1 VASGGPKPKGKLLG
15 PASAVAVG
23 GGVGFTDPFQ
33 SIPAYIVQPKKG
45 EFLAFSAVCTHAG
58 CTVSFVQSA
67 EQFQCPCHG
76 SIYSALTGDVIQGP
90 APRPLPAIGIELS
103 GTDLYVTD

>member
-1 VASGGPKPKGKLLG
+1 VTVG
-15 PASAVAVG
+15 SAT
-23 GGVGFTDPFQ
+23 GFTDPFQ
-33 SIPAYIVQPKKG
+33 DIPAYVLQPKKG

-58 CTVSFVQSA
+58 CTVQFVESA

-90 APRPLPAIGIELS
+90 AQRPLPAIGIALS
-103 GTDLYVTD
+103 GGDLYVTD